1 MKRKFIKISILI
13 LALALTLGG
22 CAFVPDDEAPAS
34 EDKSAEYLERIA
46 ALENELEQARATF
59 SESETLYRQTITDL
73 QAKIAILSATQVP
86 PADKEEESVQFR
98 YRTEDGRA
106 VITGYE
112 GNVALLNIPDTLDG
126 YPVIAIGERAFEGAD
141 ITAVIL
147 PEGLHDIGWFAFYN
161 CRGLVNITIPASVS
175 SIGYAVFDGCG
186 ALSVFCPKGSYAEQ
200 YARSYGL
207 TYITN

>member
-13 LALALTLGG
+13 LALALLLGG
-22 CAFVPDDEAPAS
+22 CAFVPDEETPAS
-34 EDKSAEYLERIA
+34 EDKSAEYQERIA
-46 ALENELEQARATF
+46 ALESELEQTRATF
-59 SESETLYRQTITDL
+59 SESEALYRQTITDL

-98 YRTEDGRA
+98 YRIEDGRA

-112 GNVALLNIPDTLDG
+112 GNVALLHIPDTLDG
-126 YPVIAIGERAFEGAD
+126 HPVIAIGERAFEGAA
-141 ITAVIL
+141 ITAVVL

-186 ALSVFCPKGSYAEQ
+186 ALSVFCPQGSYAEQ